1 MNLEEIGAVLAK
13 AAGFDNRTIGQ
24 ANLLAWHEVL
34 GDLDV
39 GDCLDAISQ
48 HHREST
54 EYLMPAHVRRIA
66 LKLRAER
73 RERERSDEQRHALEA
88 YAATAGP
95 LTDRSA
101 EIRAFVG
108 QIRDGLPDSDL
119 DTLAPRHEH
128 WRREHQ
134 AFQRQQDAE
143 PNPDFVPGMAPVA
156 TWQASKRPA
165 AGAWWQ
171 DEAHR
176 EADARRLLAEAGR
189 LRPRRNHTR
198 EDA

>member
-1 MNLEEIGAVLAK
+1 MNIEEIGAVLAK

-24 ANLLAWHEVL
+24 ANLLAWHEIL
-34 GDLDV
+34 GDLDL
-39 GDCLDAISQ
+39 GDCLDAITA

-54 EYLMPAHVRRIA
+54 DYLMPAHVRRIA

-95 LTDRSA
+95 LVDRSE

-108 QIRDGLPDSDL
+108 QVRDVLPDSDL
-119 DTLAPRHEH
+119 EALAPRHEH

-134 AFQRQQDAE
+134 AWQRQQDAE
-143 PNPDFVPGMAPVA
+143 PNPDFVPGMASVA
-156 TWQASKRPA
+156 TWQASKHEP

-171 DEAHR
+171 DGAKR
-176 EADARRLLAEAGR
+176 EASAVEILAAAQRLH
-189 LRPRRNHTR
+189 PRRNRT
-198 EDA
+198 EAGQ

>member
-1 MNLEEIGAVLAK
+1 MNLEETSAVLGK

-39 GDCLDAISQ
+39 RDCLNAIAQ

-66 LKLRAER
+66 EKLRTER
-73 RERERSDEQRHALEA
+73 RDRESRDEQHRQLEA

-95 LTDRSA
+95 LTDRSK
-101 EIRAFVG
+101 EIRAFVD
-108 QIRDGLPDSDL
+108 QVRSALPDGDL
-119 DTLAPRHEH
+119 EALAPRHEY

-134 AFQRQQDAE
+134 AYQRQLTAE
-143 PNPDFVPGMAPVA
+143 PNPDFDPGMAPVA
-156 TWQASKRPA
+156 TWQASKHPP
-165 AGAWWQ
+165 AGAWWE
-171 DEAHR
+171 DDAKR
-176 EADARRLLAEAGR
+176 EANAVEILGLAGR
-189 LRPRRNHTR
+189 LRPRRAEAR
-198 EDA
+198 EAS